1 MIRSI
6 FREAKQPQ
14 PIEKVDKSGTV
25 KCGEDNLY
33 QQFLVGLYYD
43 NPVHNGIVNQKIKFI
58 TAGGVTT
65 TSVEDFE
72 NGRSAYDYQE
82 LSEMVAK
89 DGEIFDG
96 YALIYKKDIST
107 GEWYANPVDFELI
120 RQTEGGIFFDY
131 SEDWSKSQQSEKTKF
146 RKIKSIFHVTDE
158 DTECIFYNI
167 QRPKQRKLEK
177 NQRTLGL
184 TSSYYPAPG
193 YSGAITQI
201 MAGIEMDFYT
211 YSEVVNGYKGG
222 TVISLLNGVPDS
234 EKEEND
240 IIKRIKDEATDR
252 DTQGGITILFA
263 DGKDRAPEIN
273 QMSGNDLDKRYI
285 ETGKETIRKIMI
297 AHGVISPALFGVL
310 SETMFGSKEEMTVA
324 FKLFQDNYSKSK
336 QTWIAEGLNWAF
348 NKLNKR
354 ELGLSFNEYVLN
366 LEQNVEET
374 NRTSAALNGMSPL
387 VANKVLS
394 NLTVNEIRS
403 LASLAPL
410 EGGDA
415 LPNEVTGAPT
425 AFSAEQS
432 DKVAELFS
440 TSGTSR
446 SEFVILDSRG
456 YTTFEDNESDYK
468 SQFMKERFEL
478 VLTDDDRNILQMIRN
493 GESYDAISK
502 AIGKGGSFLS
512 NRLLKLGQNGYV
524 DGWEVTEKGVRASV
538 VLAELEVMYSY
549 EKRPDAPDLVSGGK
563 SRPFCE
569 RMLQLDKLYTRE
581 EINMISSQVDRDV
594 WSYRGG
600 WYHNPDTDKNT
611 PSCRHQWNQIITV
624 KR

>member
-25 KCGEDNLY
+25 KCGDDNLY

-65 TSVEDFE
+65 ASIEDFE

-107 GEWYANPVDFELI
+107 GEWYANPVDFELV
-120 RQTEGGIFFDY
+120 RQTEQGIFFDY

-146 RKIKSIFHVTDE
+146 RKIKSIFHITDE

-234 EKEEND
+234 QQEENE

-263 DGKDRAPEIN
+263 DGKDRAPEIQ

-310 SETMFGSKEEMTVA
+310 SESMFGSKEEMLLAYTL
-324 FKLFQDNYSKSK
+324 FKENYVQHRQRFIVK
-336 QTWIAEGLNWAF
+336 GMNWAF
-348 NKLNKR
+348 SKLNKR
-354 ELGLSFNEYVLN
+354 ELGMEFVDYIPSILQPTE
-366 LEQNVEET
+366 
-374 NRTSAALNGMSPL
+374 
-387 VANKVLS
+387 
-394 NLTVNEIRS
+394 
-403 LASLAPL
+403 APQDPIVDVQM
-410 EGGDA
+410 EKEKMQQKD
-415 LPNEVTGAPT
+415 
-425 AFSAEQS
+425 QI
-432 DKVAELFS
+432 AELFS
-440 TSGTSR
+440 TSGTLR

-456 YTTFEDNESDYK
+456 YTSFEDNESDYK

-502 AIGKGGSFLS
+502 AIGKGGNFLS
-512 NRLLKLGQNGYV
+512 TRLLKLGQNGYV

-549 EKRPDAPDLVSGGK
+549 EKRPDAPDLVGGK

-569 RMLQLDKLYTRE
+569 RMLQLDKLYTRD
-581 EINMISSQVDRDV
+581 EINAISSQVDRDV

>member
-58 TAGGVTT
+58 TAGGITT

-146 RKIKSIFHVTDE
+146 RKIKSIFHITDE

-234 EKEEND
+234 ETEENA

-263 DGKDRAPEIN
+263 DGKDRAPEIQ

-310 SETMFGSKEEMTVA
+310 SETMFGSKEEMLLAYTL
-324 FKLFQDNYSKSK
+324 FKENYVQHRQRFIVK
-336 QTWIAEGLNWAF
+336 GMNWAF
-348 NKLNKR
+348 SKLNKR
-354 ELGLSFNEYVLN
+354 ELGMEFVDYIPSILQP
-366 LEQNVEET
+366 EQ
-374 NRTSAALNGMSPL
+374 
-387 VANKVLS
+387 
-394 NLTVNEIRS
+394 
-403 LASLAPL
+403 APQ
-410 EGGDA
+410 EPIVDVQM
-415 LPNEVTGAPT
+415 EKEKMQQHDTI
-425 AFSAEQS
+425 
-432 DKVAELFS
+432 AELFS
-440 TSGTSR
+440 TSGTLR
-446 SEFVILDSRG
+446 SEFVVLDSRG

-581 EINMISSQVDRDV
+581 EINTIGKEVKRDV

>member
-120 RQTEGGIFFDY
+120 RQTEEGIFFAY

-263 DGKDRAPEIN
+263 DGKDRAPEIK

-310 SETMFGSKEEMTVA
+310 SETMFGSKEEMLLAYTL
-324 FKLFQDNYSKSK
+324 FKENYVQHRQRFIVK
-336 QTWIAEGLNWAF
+336 GMNWAF
-348 NKLNKR
+348 SKLNKR
-354 ELGLSFNEYVLN
+354 ELGMEFVDYIPSILQP
-366 LEQNVEET
+366 EQAPQET
-374 NRTSAALNGMSPL
+374 IVDVQMEKEKMQQHDT
-387 VANKVLS
+387 
-394 NLTVNEIRS
+394 I
-403 LASLAPL
+403 
-410 EGGDA
+410 
-415 LPNEVTGAPT
+415 
-425 AFSAEQS
+425 
-432 DKVAELFS
+432 AELFA
-440 TSGTSR
+440 TSGTLR
-446 SEFVILDSRG
+446 SEFVVLDSRG
-456 YTTFEDNESDYK
+456 YTSFEDNESDYK

-581 EINMISSQVDRDV
+581 EINTIGKEVKRDV

-611 PSCRHQWNQIITV
+611 PSCRHQWVQTLV
-624 KR
+624 VR